1 MIQEMD
7 HLPSNPEGE
16 RRGIPCLLL
25 AGVDISLS
33 SRAQRLLCYIE
44 NHRQQYYTVEDIY
57 DIPQGD
63 MSAPK
68 DGFGFL
74 NSLGDFVNGMMRL

>member
-1 MIQEMD
+1 VSTAC
-7 HLPSNPEGE
+7 LPELVVRCPLFFFASSCSIYLPFYIARFVFAPAES
-16 RRGIPCLLL
+16 
-25 AGVDISLS
+25 SL
-33 SRAQRLLCYIE
+33 
-44 NHRQQYYTVEDIY
+44 YYNAVEDIY
-57 DIPQGD
+57 DISNGD